1 MQGSFIDT
9 NSRADFESMDM
20 IVNSEGFTDLFSDK
34 KEHNLVKR
42 YFGTRMEIFNHMVSQ
57 GQNANMDFGSQDIV
71 DTLGKL
77 GQAFYSTLSATGLSR
92 LNQPASQFYS
102 ATSGTMPMLNDS
114 RARNHLQLAN
124 ARFLYA
130 MAGAGNGQKSAKHA
144 KFASDLIDGGQL
156 SNIYSQ
162 SRTGL
167 RNALKAEF
175 AIGEK
180 TKLPLDYYVSKFNMD
195 SSTFSDIVK
204 GTQYTVDGF
213 LDLVTKSSEI
223 SLELFLANADRAAA
237 NSAFESHYLQNRI
250 DQGAI
255 IPKNI
260 SAWWKKENENP
271 NTEAIEYADRR
282 IGETMRQTEPTSEA
296 EFYAINASN
305 GTKIAQRTV
314 FPWGKFMLNAK
325 ANFAN
330 QYARSKD
337 NSLPE
342 TQREEAR
349 KRMRGVLN
357 EVAVF
362 NGIKL
367 TTGRAAQIGLVATT
381 MLQFGADDDDI
392 DRYGGMTKLIGDAL
406 LPIEDRGYEETLS
419 NMPRGQRETLEGFR
433 ASFNESAS
441 GIDYTLLELY
451 KTSMEYENKFKIAPN
466 YSVLMQMAADMVKTT
481 VPFAA
486 PDPLYDVAFMAM
498 NEVLGEEVVPE
509 YISRDL
515 DKMGAKSDEQ
525 VLLLKENLG
534 MYSVA
539 FEQYD
544 KFVTARTLHNEGVF
558 KKGNTGVGKG
568 GIVEYVAADTPAMQ
582 EKLDNIIDYLYYAR
596 VANMLLPVPK
606 GDMNNLLNRLE
617 RQIEQNFTKSSPS
630 ITGINNEFFKAYV
643 DYRTKEQKVSIDMNN
658 LGKWWE
664 KEQLDMDRSAKKH
677 AIEVI
682 ENIRKNAAQPNRD

>member
-1 MQGSFIDT
+1 
-9 NSRADFESMDM
+9 
-20 IVNSEGFTDLFSDK
+20 
-34 KEHNLVKR
+34 
-42 YFGTRMEIFNHMVSQ
+42 
-57 GQNANMDFGSQDIV
+57 
-71 DTLGKL
+71 
-77 GQAFYSTLSATGLSR
+77 
-92 LNQPASQFYS
+92 
-102 ATSGTMPMLNDS
+102 
-114 RARNHLQLAN
+114 
-124 ARFLYA
+124 
-130 MAGAGNGQKSAKHA
+130 
-144 KFASDLIDGGQL
+144 
-156 SNIYSQ
+156 
-162 SRTGL
+162 
-167 RNALKAEF
+167 
-175 AIGEK
+175 
-180 TKLPLDYYVSKFNMD
+180 
-195 SSTFSDIVK
+195 
-204 GTQYTVDGF
+204 
-213 LDLVTKSSEI
+213 
-223 SLELFLANADRAAA
+223 
-237 NSAFESHYLQNRI
+237 
-250 DQGAI
+250 
-255 IPKNI
+255 
-260 SAWWKKENENP
+260 
-271 NTEAIEYADRR
+271 
-282 IGETMRQTEPTSEA
+282 
-296 EFYAINASN
+296 
-305 GTKIAQRTV
+305 
-314 FPWGKFMLNAK
+314 
-325 ANFAN
+325 
-330 QYARSKD
+330 
-337 NSLPE
+337 
-342 TQREEAR
+342 
-349 KRMRGVLN
+349 
-357 EVAVF
+357 
-362 NGIKL
+362 
-367 TTGRAAQIGLVATT
+367 
-381 MLQFGADDDDI
+381 
-392 DRYGGMTKLIGDAL
+392 
-406 LPIEDRGYEETLS
+406 
-419 NMPRGQRETLEGFR
+419 
-433 ASFNESAS
+433 
-441 GIDYTLLELY
+441 
-451 KTSMEYENKFKIAPN
+451 MEYENKFKIAPN